1 MADPLSITGSTV
13 GIIALGLT
21 VVKSLYNFSN
31 GVLLAGKEIQDLR
44 TDTET
49 LKEILDRFHNIF
61 NETDPYSMTFDLQ
74 FLEKI
79 VWRYRDKFA
88 ELDTRLETFT
98 ADRKSRGR
106 RTLEKLKWIVERDD
120 LRELLNQVGKM
131 KTDLQTALLLSQR
144 YYPMRMRDAART
156 FSNI

>member
-31 GVLLAGKEIQDLR
+31 GVLLASKEIQDLR

-61 NETDPYSMTFDLQ
+61 NKTDPYSMTFDLQ

-106 RTLEKLKWIVERDD
+106 RTLEKLKWIVEKDD
-120 LRELLNQVGKM
+120 LRELLNQVGKL

-144 YYPMRMRDAART
+144 YYPMRMRDAA
-156 FSNI
+156 